1 LKEVK
6 VMDIQEKY
14 NYWKDYAQEDLKTAG
29 AMIQT
34 QRWTY
39 VVFMCQ
45 QAIEKLVK
53 GLYGMYLDFDKIPH
67 THNISKLVK
76 DFVGKLPE
84 RVDADMFD
92 FFDLLTR
99 YYLNNRYP
107 DYVNEL
113 HQQTKEAN
121 SKEIYNKTKEVFAW
135 LLTLKP

>member
-1 LKEVK
+1 
-6 VMDIQEKY
+6 MDREKKFK
-14 NYWKDYAQEDLKTAG
+14 YWEGYAQEDLKTAE

-34 QRWTY
+34 ERWIY
-39 VVFMCQ
+39 VAFMCQ

-53 GLYGMYLDFDKIPH
+53 GLYGMHLDFDNIPR
-67 THNISKLVK
+67 THNISRLIN
-76 DFVGKLPE
+76 DFVDKLPE
-84 RVDADMFD
+84 KINTDTLD

-113 HQQTKEAN
+113 SQQTKEGN

-135 LLTLKP
+135 LLILKP